1 MISFDDAKLQE
12 DNELR
17 WTHNKRRVYFKKGLQ
32 VKVNELDVDED
43 GSLIL
48 ENVQKNKSG
57 EYKGIIYDAEGKL
70 IKETVQQLCVLGT
83 Y

>member
-17 WTHNKRRVYFKKGLQ
+17 WTHNKRRVYLKKGSQ
-32 VKVNELDVDED
+32 VKFNELEVDED

-48 ENVQKNKSG
+48 VNVQKDKSG